1 MKAEEILKLVDAGFT
16 KGEILKLV
24 TDPFPGQ
31 EDNTPKDP
39 APEETPEEENSS
51 EKKAEPEKKTSS
63 DSSEEKEDEI
73 ESLRNELNSLKA
85 QFFKKSRDEV
95 REPATPREPQDLRS
109 IFMSLDEEPSK
120 EE

>member
-1 MKAEEILKLVDAGFT
+1 MKAEEILRLVDAGFT
-16 KGEILKLV
+16 KEEILNM
-24 TDPFPGQ
+24 TADDPGQ
-31 EDNTPKDP
+31 DDKTLDE
-39 APEETPEEENSS
+39 ATPEEDSS
-51 EKKAEPEKKTSS
+51 EKEAEPEKKTSS

-95 REPATPREPQDLRS
+95 REPSTPKEPQDLRS
-109 IFMSLDEEPSK
+109 IFMSLDEEPKK